1 MLCAII
7 MASRISG
14 VFAVLGGT
22 IGVLT
27 AIAMGAPEAEIA
39 EGLWG
44 YDATLAAICVG
55 GMFFRLSRRI
65 CVLAVLAALQAVLL
79 HGALRAALFP
89 VALPPLTVAAALTC
103 LFVCDGRPTLMLT
116 MPAACTRAWASCWP
130 TCM

>member
-1 MLCAII
+1 MLLCAIV

-14 VFAVLGGT
+14 IFAVLGSL

-27 AIAMGAPEAEIA
+27 AIAVGAPESEIA

-55 GMFFRLSRRI
+55 GMFFRLSKRI
-65 CVLAVLAALQAVLL
+65 CILAVFAALQAVLL

-103 LFVCDGRPTLMLT
+103 LFVGE
-116 MPAACTRAWASCWP
+116 CWP
-130 TCM
+130 LAC